1 MAGVRNHKDLAAW
14 RFSWQLKEE
23 VFAFT
28 ANDRVRR
35 DFKFCDQIRSASNS
49 ATDNISEGF
58 YRYSPTDFARF
69 LTIARASLG
78 EVKNQLEHA
87 RSRDFLDESEFR
99 ELWTLACRAMA
110 ATTNLMKYLRRY
122 ARRHRTRNQRHP
134 HAGRTGTEP

>member
-1 MAGVRNHKDLAAW
+1 MAGVRNHKNLAAW

-58 YRYSPTDFARF
+58 YRFSPTDFARF

-78 EVKNQLEHA
+78 EVTNQLDHA
-87 RSRDFLDESEFR
+87 RKRDYLDESQFDHLR
-99 ELWTLACRAMA
+99 TLARRAMA
-110 ATTNLMKYLRRY
+110 ATTNLMKYLHKCARQRRLQKQY
-122 ARRHRTRNQRHP
+122 RANAGHRRGEQ
-134 HAGRTGTEP
+134 